1 MIEFRGINKIF
12 KNNIVLYDINLKLEE
27 GQIIVFVGPS
37 GCGKTTTVK
46 MINRLIKPTS
56 GQVLINGEDISKK
69 NVINLRRNIGYVI
82 QQTGLFP
89 HMTIKENIEI
99 VAKMQKMKSK
109 EIEEKIRELLEMVGL
124 DYEKFAD
131 RYPAQLSG
139 GQQQR
144 VGIARALI
152 TNPDIILMDE
162 PFSALDPITRSQLQD
177 ELINIQ
183 TQFKKTIIFVTHDM
197 DEAIKIADKIC
208 IMGKGRVIQYDD
220 PETILKNPANEFVSN
235 FVGKNRIWSSP
246 EYIKVKDIMIEDPIT
261 CSQDISLLKCIKK
274 MRYER
279 VDTLLVID
287 RKGKLNGIITGKM
300 IQKEKDHYKS
310 VKEIMEQPRAVTSPD
325 KSIVDILKE
334 VTEKNLSS
342 LPVTDENGILR
353 GLITKS
359 SLVTTLS
366 QQFEMGTDSNEKSE
380 KAV

>member
-1 MIEFRGINKIF
+1 MIEFKGINKIF

-27 GQIIVFVGPS
+27 GNIIVFVGPS

-56 GQVLINGEDISKK
+56 GQVFINGEDISNK
-69 NVINLRRNIGYVI
+69 NVIELRRNIGYVI

-89 HMTIKENIEI
+89 HMTIKENIGI
-99 VAKMQKMKSK
+99 VAKMQKMNSQ
-109 EIEEKIRELLEMVGL
+109 EIESKTRELMEMVGL
-124 DYEKFAD
+124 DYEKFAN
-131 RYPAQLSG
+131 RYPTELSG

-177 ELINIQ
+177 ELLNIQ

-208 IMGKGRVIQYDD
+208 IMGKGRIIQYDD
-220 PETILKNPANEFVSN
+220 PETILKNPANEFVSD

-246 EYIKVKDIMIEDPIT
+246 EYIKVKDIMIENPIT

-279 VDTLLVID
+279 VDTLLVVD
-287 RKGKLNGIITGKM
+287 RKRKFNGIITGKM

-310 VKEIMEQPRAVTSPD
+310 VKEIMEQPRAVTYPD
-325 KSIVDILKE
+325 KSIVDILKD
-334 VTEKNLSS
+334 VNEKNLSS
-342 LPVTDENGILR
+342 LPVIDSNGILK
-353 GLITKS
+353 GLITKT

-366 QQFEMGTDSNEKSE
+366 QQFEIEVDSNK
-380 KAV
+380 KTI

>member
-1 MIEFRGINKIF
+1 MIEFKGINKIF

-27 GQIIVFVGPS
+27 GNIIVFVGPS

-56 GQVLINGEDISKK
+56 GQILINGEDISNK
-69 NVINLRRNIGYVI
+69 NVIELRRNIGYVI

-99 VAKMQKMKSK
+99 VAKMQKMSSQ
-109 EIEEKIRELLEMVGL
+109 EIEEKTRELMEMVGL
-124 DYEKFAD
+124 DYEKFAN
-131 RYPAQLSG
+131 RYPTELSG

-177 ELINIQ
+177 ELLNIQ

-208 IMGKGRVIQYDD
+208 IMGKGRIIQYDD
-220 PETILKNPANEFVSN
+220 PETILKNPANEFVSD
-235 FVGKNRIWSSP
+235 FVGKNRIWASP
-246 EYIKVKDIMIEDPIT
+246 EYIKVKDIMIENPIT

-279 VDTLLVID
+279 VDTLLVVD
-287 RKGKLNGIITGKM
+287 RKRKFNGIITGKM

-310 VKEIMEQPRAVTSPD
+310 VKEIMEQPRAITYPD
-325 KSIVDILKE
+325 KSIVDILKD
-334 VTEKNLSS
+334 VNEKNLSS
-342 LPVTDENGILR
+342 LPVIDSNGILK
-353 GLITKS
+353 GLITKT

-366 QQFEMGTDSNEKSE
+366 QQFETDLK
-380 KAV
+380 K

>member
-1 MIEFRGINKIF
+1 MIEFKGINKIF

-27 GQIIVFVGPS
+27 GNIIVFVGPS

-56 GQVLINGEDISKK
+56 GQVLINGEDISNK
-69 NVINLRRNIGYVI
+69 NVIELRRNIGYVI

-89 HMTIKENIEI
+89 HMTIKENIVI
-99 VAKMQKMKSK
+99 VAKMQKMNSQ
-109 EIEEKIRELLEMVGL
+109 EIEAKTRELMEMVGL
-124 DYEKFAD
+124 DYEKFAN
-131 RYPAQLSG
+131 RYPAELSG

-177 ELINIQ
+177 ELLNIQ

-208 IMGKGRVIQYDD
+208 IMGKGRIIQYDD
-220 PETILKNPANEFVSN
+220 PETILKNPANEFVSD

-246 EYIKVKDIMIEDPIT
+246 EYIKVKDIMIENPIT
-261 CSQDISLLKCIKK
+261 CSQEISLLKCIKK

-279 VDTLLVID
+279 VDTLLVVD
-287 RKGKLNGIITGKM
+287 RKRKFNGIITGKM

-310 VKEIMEQPRAVTSPD
+310 VKEIMEQPRAVTYPD
-325 KSIVDILKE
+325 KSIVDILKD
-334 VTEKNLSS
+334 VNEKNLSS
-342 LPVTDENGILR
+342 LPVIDNNGILK
-353 GLITKS
+353 GLITKT

-366 QQFEMGTDSNEKSE
+366 QQFEIEVDSNK
-380 KAV
+380 KTI

>member
-1 MIEFRGINKIF
+1 MIEFKGINKIF

-27 GQIIVFVGPS
+27 GNIIVFVGPS

-56 GQVLINGEDISKK
+56 GQVFINGEDISNK
-69 NVINLRRNIGYVI
+69 NVIELRRNIGYVI

-89 HMTIKENIEI
+89 HMTIKENIGI
-99 VAKMQKMKSK
+99 VAKMQKMNSQ
-109 EIEEKIRELLEMVGL
+109 EIESKTRELMEMVGL
-124 DYEKFAD
+124 DYEKFAN
-131 RYPAQLSG
+131 RYPAELSG

-177 ELINIQ
+177 ELLNIQ

-208 IMGKGRVIQYDD
+208 IMGKGRIIQYDD
-220 PETILKNPANEFVSN
+220 PETILKNPANEFVSD

-246 EYIKVKDIMIEDPIT
+246 EYIKVKDIMIENPIT
-261 CSQDISLLKCIKK
+261 CSQEISLLKCIKK

-279 VDTLLVID
+279 VDTLLVVD
-287 RKGKLNGIITGKM
+287 RKRKFNGIITGKM

-310 VKEIMEQPRAVTSPD
+310 VKEIMEQPRAVTYPD
-325 KSIVDILKE
+325 KSIVDILKD
-334 VTEKNLSS
+334 VNEKNLSS
-342 LPVTDENGILR
+342 LPVIDNNGILK
-353 GLITKS
+353 GLITKT

-366 QQFEMGTDSNEKSE
+366 QQFEIEVDSNK
-380 KAV
+380 KTI

>member
-109 EIEEKIRELLEMVGL
+109 EIEEKTRELLEMVGL

-197 DEAIKIADKIC
+197 DEAIKNADKIC

>member
-1 MIEFRGINKIF
+1 MIEFKGINKIF

-27 GQIIVFVGPS
+27 GNIIVFVGPS

-56 GQVLINGEDISKK
+56 GQVLINGEDISNK
-69 NVINLRRNIGYVI
+69 NVIELRRNIGYVI

-99 VAKMQKMKSK
+99 VAKMQKMSSK
-109 EIEEKIRELLEMVGL
+109 EIEEKTRELMEMVGL
-124 DYEKFAD
+124 DYEKFAN
-131 RYPAQLSG
+131 RYPAELSG

-177 ELINIQ
+177 ELLNIQ

-208 IMGKGRVIQYDD
+208 IMGKGRIIQYDD
-220 PETILKNPANEFVSN
+220 PETILKNPANEFVSD

-246 EYIKVKDIMIEDPIT
+246 EYIKVKDIMIENPIT

-279 VDTLLVID
+279 VDTLLVVD
-287 RKGKLNGIITGKM
+287 RKRKFNGIITGKM

-310 VKEIMEQPRAVTSPD
+310 VKEIMEQPRAVTYPD
-325 KSIVDILKE
+325 KSIVDILKD
-334 VTEKNLSS
+334 VNEKNLSS
-342 LPVTDENGILR
+342 LPVIDSNGILK
-353 GLITKS
+353 GLITKT

-366 QQFEMGTDSNEKSE
+366 QQFEIEVDSNK
-380 KAV
+380 KTI

>member
-1 MIEFRGINKIF
+1 MIEFKGINKIF

-27 GQIIVFVGPS
+27 GNIIVFVGPS

-56 GQVLINGEDISKK
+56 GQVLINGEDISNK
-69 NVINLRRNIGYVI
+69 NVIELRRNIGYVI

-89 HMTIKENIEI
+89 HMTIKENIGI
-99 VAKMQKMKSK
+99 VAKMQKMNSQ
-109 EIEEKIRELLEMVGL
+109 EIESKTRELMEMVGL
-124 DYEKFAD
+124 DYEKFAN
-131 RYPAQLSG
+131 RYPAELSG

-177 ELINIQ
+177 ELLNIQ

-208 IMGKGRVIQYDD
+208 IMGKGRIIQYDD
-220 PETILKNPANEFVSN
+220 PETILKNPANEFVSD

-246 EYIKVKDIMIEDPIT
+246 EYIKVKDIMIENPIT

-279 VDTLLVID
+279 VDTLLVVD
-287 RKGKLNGIITGKM
+287 RKRKFNGIITGKM

-310 VKEIMEQPRAVTSPD
+310 VKEIMEQPRAVTYPD
-325 KSIVDILKE
+325 KSIVDILKD
-334 VTEKNLSS
+334 VNEKNLSS
-342 LPVTDENGILR
+342 LPVIDSNGILK
-353 GLITKS
+353 GLITKT

-366 QQFEMGTDSNEKSE
+366 QQFEIEVDSNK
-380 KAV
+380 KTI

>member
-1 MIEFRGINKIF
+1 MIEFKGINKIF

-27 GQIIVFVGPS
+27 GNIIVFVGPS

-56 GQVLINGEDISKK
+56 GQVLINGEDISNK
-69 NVINLRRNIGYVI
+69 NVIELRRNIGYVI

-89 HMTIKENIEI
+89 HMTIKENIGI
-99 VAKMQKMKSK
+99 VAKMQKMNSQ
-109 EIEEKIRELLEMVGL
+109 EIESKTRELMEMVGL
-124 DYEKFAD
+124 DYEKFAN
-131 RYPAQLSG
+131 RYPTELSG

-144 VGIARALI
+144 VGIARTLI

-177 ELINIQ
+177 ELLNIQ

-208 IMGKGRVIQYDD
+208 IMGKGRIIQYDD
-220 PETILKNPANEFVSN
+220 PETILKNPANEFVSD

-246 EYIKVKDIMIEDPIT
+246 EYIKVKDIMIENPIT
-261 CSQDISLLKCIKK
+261 CSQEISLLKCIKK

-279 VDTLLVID
+279 VDTLLVVD
-287 RKGKLNGIITGKM
+287 RKRKFNGIITGKM

-310 VKEIMEQPRAVTSPD
+310 VKEIMEQPRAVTYPD
-325 KSIVDILKE
+325 KSIVDILKD
-334 VTEKNLSS
+334 VNEKNLSS
-342 LPVTDENGILR
+342 LPVIDSNGILK
-353 GLITKS
+353 GLITKT

-366 QQFEMGTDSNEKSE
+366 QQFEIEVDSNK
-380 KAV
+380 KTI

>member
-1 MIEFRGINKIF
+1 MIEFKGINKIF

-27 GQIIVFVGPS
+27 GNIIVFVGPS

-56 GQVLINGEDISKK
+56 GQVLINGEDISNK
-69 NVINLRRNIGYVI
+69 NVIELRRNIGYVI

-89 HMTIKENIEI
+89 HMTIKENIGI
-99 VAKMQKMKSK
+99 VAKMQKMNSQ
-109 EIEEKIRELLEMVGL
+109 EIEEKTRELMEMVGL
-124 DYEKFAD
+124 DYEKFAN
-131 RYPAQLSG
+131 RYPAELSG

-177 ELINIQ
+177 ELLNIQ

-208 IMGKGRVIQYDD
+208 IMGKGRIIQYDD
-220 PETILKNPANEFVSN
+220 PETILKNPANEFVSD

-246 EYIKVKDIMIEDPIT
+246 EYIKVKDIMIENPIT
-261 CSQDISLLKCIKK
+261 CSQEISLLKCIKK

-279 VDTLLVID
+279 VDTLLVVD
-287 RKGKLNGIITGKM
+287 RKRKFNGIITGKM

-310 VKEIMEQPRAVTSPD
+310 VKEIMEQPRAVTYPD
-325 KSIVDILKE
+325 KSIVDILKD
-334 VTEKNLSS
+334 VNEKNLSS
-342 LPVTDENGILR
+342 LPVIDSNGILK
-353 GLITKS
+353 GLITKT

-366 QQFEMGTDSNEKSE
+366 QQFEIEVDSNK
-380 KAV
+380 KTI

>member
-1 MIEFRGINKIF
+1 MIEFKGINKIY

-27 GQIIVFVGPS
+27 GNIIVFVGPS

-56 GQVLINGEDISKK
+56 GQVLINGEDISNK
-69 NVINLRRNIGYVI
+69 NVINLRRKIGYVI

-89 HMTIKENIEI
+89 HMTIKENIGI

-109 EIEEKIRELLEMVGL
+109 EIEEKTKELIEMVGL
-124 DYEKFAD
+124 DYEKFGD
-131 RYPAQLSG
+131 RYPTELSG

-220 PETILKNPANEFVSN
+220 PETILKSPANEFVSD

-261 CSQDISLLKCIKK
+261 CSQEISLLKCIKK
-274 MRYER
+274 MKYER
-279 VDTLLVID
+279 VDSLLVVD
-287 RKGKLNGIITGKM
+287 RKRKLNGIITGKM

-310 VKEIMEQPRAVTSPD
+310 VKEIMEQPRAVTYPD
-325 KSIVDILKE
+325 KSIVDIIKE

-342 LPVTDENGILR
+342 LPVIDENGTLR
-353 GLITKS
+353 GLITKT

-366 QQFEMGTDSNEKSE
+366 QQFETETDFK
-380 KAV
+380 K

>member
-1 MIEFRGINKIF
+1 MIEFKGINKIY

-27 GQIIVFVGPS
+27 GNIIVFVGPS

-56 GQVLINGEDISKK
+56 GQVLINGEDISNK
-69 NVINLRRNIGYVI
+69 NVINLRRKIGYVI

-89 HMTIKENIEI
+89 HMTIKENIGI

-109 EIEEKIRELLEMVGL
+109 EIEEKTKELMEMVGL
-124 DYEKFAD
+124 DYEKFGD
-131 RYPAQLSG
+131 RYPTELSG

-220 PETILKNPANEFVSN
+220 PETILKSPANEFVSD

-261 CSQDISLLKCIKK
+261 CSQEISLLKCIKK
-274 MRYER
+274 MKYER
-279 VDTLLVID
+279 VDSLLVVD
-287 RKGKLNGIITGKM
+287 RKRKLNGIITGKM

-310 VKEIMEQPRAVTSPD
+310 VKEIMEQPRAVTYPD
-325 KSIVDILKE
+325 KSIVDIIKK

-342 LPVTDENGILR
+342 LPVIDENGILR
-353 GLITKS
+353 GLITKT

-366 QQFEMGTDSNEKSE
+366 QQFETETDFK
-380 KAV
+380 K

>member
-1 MIEFRGINKIF
+1 MIEFKGINKIF

-27 GQIIVFVGPS
+27 GNIIVFVGPS

-56 GQVLINGEDISKK
+56 GQVLINGEDISNK
-69 NVINLRRNIGYVI
+69 NVIELRRNIGYVI

-99 VAKMQKMKSK
+99 VAKMQKMSSK
-109 EIEEKIRELLEMVGL
+109 EIEEKTRELMEMVGL
-124 DYEKFAD
+124 DYEKFAN
-131 RYPAQLSG
+131 RYPAELSG

-177 ELINIQ
+177 ELLNIQ

-208 IMGKGRVIQYDD
+208 IMGKGRIIQYDD
-220 PETILKNPANEFVSN
+220 PETILKNPANEFVSD

-246 EYIKVKDIMIEDPIT
+246 EYIKVKDIMIENPIT
-261 CSQDISLLKCIKK
+261 CSQEISLLKCIKK

-279 VDTLLVID
+279 VDTLLVVD
-287 RKGKLNGIITGKM
+287 RKRKFNGIITGKM

-310 VKEIMEQPRAVTSPD
+310 VKEIMEQPRAVTYPD
-325 KSIVDILKE
+325 KSIVDILKD
-334 VTEKNLSS
+334 VNEKNLSS
-342 LPVTDENGILR
+342 LPVIDSNGILK
-353 GLITKS
+353 GLITKT

-366 QQFEMGTDSNEKSE
+366 QQFEIEVDSNK
-380 KAV
+380 KII

>member
-1 MIEFRGINKIF
+1 MIEFKGINKIF

-27 GQIIVFVGPS
+27 GNIIVFVGPS

-56 GQVLINGEDISKK
+56 GQILINGEDISNK
-69 NVINLRRNIGYVI
+69 NVIELRRNIGYVI

-99 VAKMQKMKSK
+99 VAKMQKMSSK
-109 EIEEKIRELLEMVGL
+109 EIEEKTRELMEMVGL
-124 DYEKFAD
+124 DYEKFAN
-131 RYPAQLSG
+131 RYPAELSG

-177 ELINIQ
+177 ELLNIQ

-208 IMGKGRVIQYDD
+208 IMGKGRIIQYDD
-220 PETILKNPANEFVSN
+220 PETILKNPANEFVSD

-246 EYIKVKDIMIEDPIT
+246 EYIKVKDIMIENPIT
-261 CSQDISLLKCIKK
+261 CSQEISLLKCIKK

-279 VDTLLVID
+279 VDTLLVVD
-287 RKGKLNGIITGKM
+287 RKRKFNGIITGKM

-310 VKEIMEQPRAVTSPD
+310 VKEIMEQPRAVTYPD
-325 KSIVDILKE
+325 KSIVDILKD
-334 VTEKNLSS
+334 VNEKNLSS
-342 LPVTDENGILR
+342 LPVIDSNGILK
-353 GLITKS
+353 GLITKT

-366 QQFEMGTDSNEKSE
+366 QQFEIEVDSNK
-380 KAV
+380 KTI

>member
-1 MIEFRGINKIF
+1 MIEFKGINKIF

-27 GQIIVFVGPS
+27 GNIIVFVGPS

-56 GQVLINGEDISKK
+56 GQVLINGEDISNK
-69 NVINLRRNIGYVI
+69 NVIELRRNIGYVI

-89 HMTIKENIEI
+89 HMTIKENIGI
-99 VAKMQKMKSK
+99 VAKMQKMNSQ
-109 EIEEKIRELLEMVGL
+109 EIESKTRDLMEMVGL
-124 DYEKFAD
+124 DYEKFAN
-131 RYPAQLSG
+131 RYPAELSG

-177 ELINIQ
+177 ELLNIQ

-208 IMGKGRVIQYDD
+208 IMGKGRIIQYDD
-220 PETILKNPANEFVSN
+220 PETILKNPANEFVSD

-246 EYIKVKDIMIEDPIT
+246 EYIKVKDIMIENPIT
-261 CSQDISLLKCIKK
+261 CSQEISLLKCIKK

-279 VDTLLVID
+279 VDTLLVVD
-287 RKGKLNGIITGKM
+287 RKRKFNGIITGKM

-310 VKEIMEQPRAVTSPD
+310 VKEIMEQPRAVTYPD
-325 KSIVDILKE
+325 KSIVDILKD
-334 VTEKNLSS
+334 VNEKNLSS
-342 LPVTDENGILR
+342 LPVIDSNGILK
-353 GLITKS
+353 GLITKT

-366 QQFEMGTDSNEKSE
+366 QQFEIEVDSNK
-380 KAV
+380 KTV

>member
-1 MIEFRGINKIF
+1 MIEFKGINKIY

-27 GQIIVFVGPS
+27 GNIIVFVGPS

-56 GQVLINGEDISKK
+56 GQVLINGEDISNK
-69 NVINLRRNIGYVI
+69 NVINLRRKIGYVI

-89 HMTIKENIEI
+89 HMTIKENIGI

-109 EIEEKIRELLEMVGL
+109 EIEEKTKELMEMVGL
-124 DYEKFAD
+124 DYEKFGD
-131 RYPAQLSG
+131 RYPTELSG

-220 PETILKNPANEFVSN
+220 PETILKNPANEFVSD

-246 EYIKVKDIMIEDPIT
+246 EYIKVKDIMIEDPII
-261 CSQDISLLKCIKK
+261 CSQEISLLKCIKK
-274 MRYER
+274 MKYER
-279 VDTLLVID
+279 VDSLLVVD
-287 RKGKLNGIITGKM
+287 RKRKLNGIITGKM

-310 VKEIMEQPRAVTSPD
+310 VKEIMEQPRAVTYPD
-325 KSIVDILKE
+325 KSIVDIIKE

-342 LPVTDENGILR
+342 LPVIDENGTLR
-353 GLITKS
+353 GLITKT

-366 QQFEMGTDSNEKSE
+366 QQFETETDFK
-380 KAV
+380 K

>member
-1 MIEFRGINKIF
+1 MIEFKGINKIF

-27 GQIIVFVGPS
+27 GNIIVFVGPS

-56 GQVLINGEDISKK
+56 GQVLINGEDISNK
-69 NVINLRRNIGYVI
+69 NVIELRRNIGYVI

-99 VAKMQKMKSK
+99 VAKMQKMSSK
-109 EIEEKIRELLEMVGL
+109 EIEEKTRELMEMVGL
-124 DYEKFAD
+124 DYEKFD
-131 RYPAQLSG
+131 NRYPAELSG

-177 ELINIQ
+177 ELLNIQ

-208 IMGKGRVIQYDD
+208 IMGKGRIIQYDD
-220 PETILKNPANEFVSN
+220 PETILKNPANEFVSD

-246 EYIKVKDIMIEDPIT
+246 EYIKVKDIMIENPII
-261 CSQDISLLKCIKK
+261 CSQEISLLKCIKK

-279 VDTLLVID
+279 VDTLLVVD
-287 RKGKLNGIITGKM
+287 RKRKFNGIITGKM
-300 IQKEKDHYKS
+300 IKKEKDHYKS
-310 VKEIMEQPRAVTSPD
+310 VKEIMEQPRAVTYPD
-325 KSIVDILKE
+325 KSIVDILKD
-334 VTEKNLSS
+334 VNEKNLSS
-342 LPVTDENGILR
+342 LPVIDSNGILK
-353 GLITKS
+353 GLITKT

-366 QQFEMGTDSNEKSE
+366 QQFEIEVDSNK
-380 KAV
+380 KTI

>member
-1 MIEFRGINKIF
+1 MIEFKGINKIY
-12 KNNIVLYDINLKLEE
+12 KNNVVLYDVNLKLEE
-27 GQIIVFVGPS
+27 GNIIVFVGPS

-46 MINRLIKPTS
+46 MINRLVKPTS
-56 GQVLINGEDISKK
+56 GQVLINGEDISNK
-69 NVINLRRNIGYVI
+69 NIINLRRNIGYVI

-89 HMTIKENIEI
+89 HMTIKENIGI
-99 VAKMQKMKSK
+99 VAKMQKMKPK
-109 EIEEKIRELLEMVGL
+109 EIEEKTKELLEMVGL

-131 RYPAQLSG
+131 RYPTELSG

-152 TNPDIILMDE
+152 TNPEIILMDE

-220 PETILKNPANEFVSN
+220 PETILKNPANEFVSD

-246 EYIKVKDIMIEDPIT
+246 EYIKVKDIMIEDPVT
-261 CSQDISLLKCIKK
+261 CSQEISLLKCIKK

-279 VDTLLVID
+279 VDTLLVVD
-287 RKGKLNGIITGKM
+287 RNKKLNGIITGKM

-310 VKEIMEQPRAVTSPD
+310 VKDIMEQPKAVTFPN

-342 LPVTDENGILR
+342 LPVIDEKGILK

-366 QQFEMGTDSNEKSE
+366 QQFEVEPTDLSK
-380 KAV
+380 KVI

>member
-1 MIEFRGINKIF
+1 MIEFKGINKIF

-27 GQIIVFVGPS
+27 GNIIVFVGPS

-56 GQVLINGEDISKK
+56 GQVFINGEDISNK
-69 NVINLRRNIGYVI
+69 NVIELRRNIGYVI

-89 HMTIKENIEI
+89 HMTIKENIGI
-99 VAKMQKMKSK
+99 VAKMQKMNSQ
-109 EIEEKIRELLEMVGL
+109 EIESKTRELMEMVGL
-124 DYEKFAD
+124 DYEKFAN
-131 RYPAQLSG
+131 RYPAELSG

-177 ELINIQ
+177 ELLNIQ

-208 IMGKGRVIQYDD
+208 IMGKGRIIQYDD
-220 PETILKNPANEFVSN
+220 PETILKNPANEFVSD

-246 EYIKVKDIMIEDPIT
+246 EYIKVKDIMIENPIT

-279 VDTLLVID
+279 VDTLLVVD
-287 RKGKLNGIITGKM
+287 RKRKFNGIITGKM

-310 VKEIMEQPRAVTSPD
+310 VKEIMEQPRAVTYPD
-325 KSIVDILKE
+325 KSIVDILKD
-334 VTEKNLSS
+334 VNEKNLSS
-342 LPVTDENGILR
+342 LPVIDSNGILK
-353 GLITKS
+353 GLITKT

-366 QQFEMGTDSNEKSE
+366 QQFEIEVDSNK
-380 KAV
+380 KTI

>member
-1 MIEFRGINKIF
+1 MIEFKGINKIF

-27 GQIIVFVGPS
+27 GNIIVFVGPS

-56 GQVLINGEDISKK
+56 GQILINGEDISNK
-69 NVINLRRNIGYVI
+69 NVIELRRNIGYVI

-99 VAKMQKMKSK
+99 VAKMQKMNSQG
-109 EIEEKIRELLEMVGL
+109 IEEKTRELMEMVGL
-124 DYEKFAD
+124 DYEKFAN
-131 RYPAQLSG
+131 RYPAELSG

-177 ELINIQ
+177 ELLNIQ

-208 IMGKGRVIQYDD
+208 IMGKGRIIQYDD
-220 PETILKNPANEFVSN
+220 PETILKNPANEFVSD
-235 FVGKNRIWSSP
+235 FVGKNRIWASP
-246 EYIKVKDIMIEDPIT
+246 EYIKVKDIMIENPIT

-279 VDTLLVID
+279 VDTLLVVD
-287 RKGKLNGIITGKM
+287 RKRKFNGIITGKM

-310 VKEIMEQPRAVTSPD
+310 VKEIMEQPRAITYPD
-325 KSIVDILKE
+325 KSIVDILKD
-334 VTEKNLSS
+334 VNEKNLSS
-342 LPVTDENGILR
+342 LPVIDSNGILK
-353 GLITKS
+353 GLITKT

-366 QQFEMGTDSNEKSE
+366 QQFETDLK
-380 KAV
+380 K

>member
-1 MIEFRGINKIF
+1 MIEFKGINKIF

-27 GQIIVFVGPS
+27 GNIIVFVGPS

-56 GQVLINGEDISKK
+56 GQVLINGEDISNK
-69 NVINLRRNIGYVI
+69 NVIELRRNIGYVI

-89 HMTIKENIEI
+89 HMTIKENIGI
-99 VAKMQKMKSK
+99 VAKMQKMSSK
-109 EIEEKIRELLEMVGL
+109 EIEEKTRELMEMVGL
-124 DYEKFAD
+124 DYEKFAN
-131 RYPAQLSG
+131 RYPAELSG

-177 ELINIQ
+177 ELLNIQ

-208 IMGKGRVIQYDD
+208 IMGKGRIIQYDD
-220 PETILKNPANEFVSN
+220 PETILKNPANEFVSD

-246 EYIKVKDIMIEDPIT
+246 EYIKVKDIMIENPIT

-279 VDTLLVID
+279 VDTLLVVD
-287 RKGKLNGIITGKM
+287 RKRKFNGIITGKM

-310 VKEIMEQPRAVTSPD
+310 VKEIMEQPRAVTYPD
-325 KSIVDILKE
+325 KSIVDILKD
-334 VTEKNLSS
+334 VNEKNLSS
-342 LPVTDENGILR
+342 LPVIDSNGILK
-353 GLITKS
+353 GLITKT

-366 QQFEMGTDSNEKSE
+366 QQFEIEVDSNK
-380 KAV
+380 KTI

>member
-1 MIEFRGINKIF
+1 MIEFKGINKIF

-27 GQIIVFVGPS
+27 GNIIVFVGPS

-56 GQVLINGEDISKK
+56 GQVLINGEDISNK
-69 NVINLRRNIGYVI
+69 NVIELRRNIGYVI

-89 HMTIKENIEI
+89 HMTIKENIGI
-99 VAKMQKMKSK
+99 IAKMQKMNSQ
-109 EIEEKIRELLEMVGL
+109 EIESKTRELMEMVGL
-124 DYEKFAD
+124 DYEKFAN
-131 RYPAQLSG
+131 RYPTELSG

-177 ELINIQ
+177 ELLNIQ

-208 IMGKGRVIQYDD
+208 IMGKGRIIQYDD
-220 PETILKNPANEFVSN
+220 PETILKNPANEFVSD

-246 EYIKVKDIMIEDPIT
+246 EYIKVKDIMIENPIT

-279 VDTLLVID
+279 VDTLLVVD
-287 RKGKLNGIITGKM
+287 RKRKFNGIITGKM

-310 VKEIMEQPRAVTSPD
+310 VKEIMEQPRAVTYPD
-325 KSIVDILKE
+325 KSIVDILKD
-334 VTEKNLSS
+334 VNEKNLSS
-342 LPVTDENGILR
+342 LPVIDSNGILK
-353 GLITKS
+353 GLITKT

-366 QQFEMGTDSNEKSE
+366 QQFEIEVDSNK
-380 KAV
+380 KTI

>member
-1 MIEFRGINKIF
+1 MIEFKGINKIF

-27 GQIIVFVGPS
+27 GNIIVFVGPS

-56 GQVLINGEDISKK
+56 GQVLINGEDISNK
-69 NVINLRRNIGYVI
+69 NVIELRRNIGYVI

-99 VAKMQKMKSK
+99 VAKMQKMNSQ
-109 EIEEKIRELLEMVGL
+109 EIEEKTRELMEMVGL
-124 DYEKFAD
+124 DYEKFAN
-131 RYPAQLSG
+131 RYPAELSG

-177 ELINIQ
+177 ELLNIQ

-208 IMGKGRVIQYDD
+208 IMGKGRIIQYDD
-220 PETILKNPANEFVSN
+220 PETILKNPANEFVSD

-246 EYIKVKDIMIEDPIT
+246 EYIKVKDIMIENPIT

-279 VDTLLVID
+279 VDTLLVVD
-287 RKGKLNGIITGKM
+287 RKRKFNGIITGKM

-310 VKEIMEQPRAVTSPD
+310 VKEIMEQPRAITYPD
-325 KSIVDILKE
+325 KSIVDILKD
-334 VTEKNLSS
+334 VNEKNLSS
-342 LPVTDENGILR
+342 LPVIDSNGILK
-353 GLITKS
+353 GLITKT

-366 QQFEMGTDSNEKSE
+366 QQFETDLK
-380 KAV
+380 K

>member
-1 MIEFRGINKIF
+1 MIEFKGINKIF

-27 GQIIVFVGPS
+27 GNIIVFVGPS

-56 GQVLINGEDISKK
+56 GQILINGEDISNK
-69 NVINLRRNIGYVI
+69 NIINLRRNIGYVI

-99 VAKMQKMKSK
+99 VAKMQKMKTK
-109 EIEEKIRELLEMVGL
+109 EIEEKTKELLEMVGL
-124 DYEKFAD
+124 DYEKFAN
-131 RYPAQLSG
+131 RYPAELSG

-152 TNPDIILMDE
+152 TNPEIILMDE

-183 TQFKKTIIFVTHDM
+183 AQFKKTIIFVTHDM

-208 IMGKGRVIQYDD
+208 IMGKGKVIQYDD
-220 PETILKNPANEFVSN
+220 PETILKNPANEFVSD

-246 EYIKVKDIMIEDPIT
+246 EYIKVKDIMIEDPVT
-261 CSQDISLLKCIKK
+261 CSQEISLLKCIKK

-279 VDTLLVID
+279 VDTLLVVD
-287 RKGKLNGIITGKM
+287 RKRKLIGIITGKM
-300 IQKEKDHYKS
+300 IQKEKDHYKK
-310 VKEIMEQPRAVTSPD
+310 VKDIMEQPRVVTYPN

-334 VTEKNLSS
+334 ITEKKLSS
-342 LPVTDENGILR
+342 LPVIDEKGILN

-366 QQFEMGTDSNEKSE
+366 QQFELDGDFNKISLK
-380 KAV
+380 

>member
-1 MIEFRGINKIF
+1 MIEFKGINKIF

-27 GQIIVFVGPS
+27 GNIIVFVGPS

-56 GQVLINGEDISKK
+56 GQVLINGEDISNK
-69 NVINLRRNIGYVI
+69 NVIELRRNIGYVI

-99 VAKMQKMKSK
+99 VAKMQKMSSK
-109 EIEEKIRELLEMVGL
+109 EIEEKTRELMEMVGL
-124 DYEKFAD
+124 DYEKFAN
-131 RYPAQLSG
+131 RYPAELSG

-177 ELINIQ
+177 ELLNIQ

-208 IMGKGRVIQYDD
+208 IMGKGRIIQYDD
-220 PETILKNPANEFVSN
+220 PETILKNPANEFVSD

-246 EYIKVKDIMIEDPIT
+246 EYIKVKDIMIENPIT
-261 CSQDISLLKCIKK
+261 CSQEISLLKCIKK

-279 VDTLLVID
+279 VDTLLVVD
-287 RKGKLNGIITGKM
+287 RKRKFNGIITGKM

-310 VKEIMEQPRAVTSPD
+310 VKEIMEQPRAVTYPD
-325 KSIVDILKE
+325 KSIVDILKD
-334 VTEKNLSS
+334 VNEKNLSS
-342 LPVTDENGILR
+342 LPVIDSNGILR
-353 GLITKS
+353 GLITKT

-366 QQFEMGTDSNEKSE
+366 QQFEIEVDSNK
-380 KAV
+380 KTI